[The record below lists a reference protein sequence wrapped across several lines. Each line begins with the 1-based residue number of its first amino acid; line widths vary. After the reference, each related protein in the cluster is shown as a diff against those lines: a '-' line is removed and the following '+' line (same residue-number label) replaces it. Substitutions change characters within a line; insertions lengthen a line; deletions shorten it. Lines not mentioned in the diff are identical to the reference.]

1 MRKMKTGN
9 ICAALTMALCSTASV
24 AISEEVDDGFL
35 NPQNGTIEFFVRKL
49 DAGIVDPM
57 GAIYGYAAAKAGDNK
72 TARRIFEVYAKRGNT
87 QAMTWMSWLTDNGL
101 GGPED
106 PVAAAAWDRKAM
118 EAGDH
123 IGTFNYG
130 LDLLRGRGV
139 PRALIAGR
147 SMIDKA
153 ADMGDKTAQTLK
165 DADYDLDVVTP
176 DADNWK
182 YNPYIY

>member
-1 MRKMKTGN
+1 MKN
-9 ICAALTMALCSTASV
+9 LTSLIAIASV
-24 AISEEVDDGFL
+24 LVGAAAPALAEEVDDGFL

-57 GAIYGYAAAKAGDNK
+57 GAIYGYAAAKAGDNE
-72 TARRIFEVYAKRGNT
+72 TARRIFQVYAERGNT
-87 QAMTWMSWLTDNGL
+87 QAMTWMSWLEDNGL
-101 GGPED
+101 GGPEN
-106 PVAAAAWDRKAM
+106 PEAAAEWDRRAM
-118 EAGDH
+118 AAGDH
-123 IGTFNYG
+123 IGTYNYG

-139 PRALIAGR
+139 ARDEVVGR
-147 SMIDKA
+147 QMIDKA
-153 ADMGDKTAQTLK
+153 AAMGDKTAQTLK